1 MDWPRV
7 IFKDPVGL
15 TGTVKCL
22 EIEISSEVNQGTST
36 VRVCIIIMQ
45 TTMLYACAVLFYCC
59 IKNDIL

>member
-22 EIEISSEVNQGTST
+22 EIEISSEPRYKYCT
-36 VRVCIIIMQ
+36 CMYKLIFMQ
-45 TTMLYACAVLFYCC
+45 TTMLYACAVLFYGC

>member
-22 EIEISSEVNQGTST
+22 EIEISSEPRYKYCTCMYNNHANNHVI
-36 VRVCIIIMQ
+36 CMCCAFLW
-45 TTMLYACAVLFYCC
+45 LY
-59 IKNDIL
+59 